1 MGLDFPAP
9 FALLGSSMPPPAV
22 KQRIVFEATGWA
34 LDFVGCEAI
43 VSELPRVFRG
53 WRIATGT
60 PQDFP
65 KTRPRGTISRRGDGW
80 HWQEQ
85 GAPKARSWDRV
96 PPRTPM
102 RVITDVHEAAIAWF
116 LADHADSLCLHGAA
130 VKIGGGLVCFP
141 AKGRAGKS
149 TLIATLA
156 AHGHK
161 VFCDDVLGL
170 PPATGR
176 GMSLGLQP
184 RLRVPL
190 APNLAKPVRDFIV
203 THSGPTDASWNY
215 LHLGR
220 GQLARLGE
228 SATIKAFVLLE
239 RADGGKAELTE
250 AATAEVLKNVIAENI
265 IRKLPMD
272 VIFERLHK
280 LVRGKPR
287 YRLRYSDP
295 DEAARLLARVFA

>member
-1 MGLDFPAP
+1 
-9 FALLGSSMPPPAV
+9 MPPRAA
-22 KQRIVFEATGWA
+22 KQRLVFGATGWA
-34 LDFVGCEAI
+34 LDFADCEAI
-43 VSELPRVFRG
+43 VAELPNVFRG
-53 WRIATGT
+53 WKIAAGHPT
-60 PQDFP
+60 DFP
-65 KTRPRGTISRRGDGW
+65 GTRPRGTISRRGEGW

-85 GAPKARSWDRV
+85 GAPRARSWDRV
-96 PPRTPM
+96 PPKTPM

-116 LADHADSLCLHGAA
+116 LADHPDYLCLHGAA

-170 PPATGR
+170 SPPSQR
-176 GMSLGLQP
+176 GVALGLEP

-190 APNLAKPVRDFIV
+190 APNLAPEMRQFIAA
-203 THSGPTDASWNY
+203 HSGPTDASWNY
-215 LHLGR
+215 LHLGS
-220 GQLARLGE
+220 GQLAPLGE
-228 SATIKAFVLLE
+228 SAAIKAFVLLE
-239 RADGGKAELTE
+239 RTEGGNAELT
-250 AATAEVLKNVIAENI
+250 AATAAEVLKNVIAENI

-280 LVRGKPR
+280 LARGKPR

-295 DEAARLLARVFA
+295 EEAARLLAKVFA